1 MSPPDDR
8 DAALPG
14 LVIRA
19 ARTTDAEGLAALA
32 ALPGFR
38 YGTLR
43 LPYRSPEET
52 RRFLEGIGP
61 DDLTLVAERDGAI
74 LGQAGW
80 QRSKGRR
87 SHVATI
93 GMGVH
98 DDHAGRG
105 IGTALLAALVEAADR
120 WYAVRRLELS
130 VFPDNEAALRLYR
143 RFGFVEEGRS
153 RQDSFRDG
161 AYVDVLRMARLRD
174 ESPSGAGRDPDR
186 PE

>member
-1 MSPPDDR
+1 MSEVDGR

-14 LVIRA
+14 LVVRA
-19 ARTTDAEGLAALA
+19 ARATDAEGVAAIA
-32 ALPGFR
+32 ALPGYQ

-61 DDLTLVAERDGAI
+61 DDLALVAERDGAI

-80 QRSKGRR
+80 QRFKGWRN
-87 SHVATI
+87 HVAVI

-105 IGTALLAALVEAADR
+105 IGTALLAALVDAADR
-120 WYAVRRLELS
+120 WYAIRRLELS

-143 RFGFVEEGRS
+143 RFGFIEEGRS
-153 RQDSFRDG
+153 RQDTFREG
-161 AYVDVLRMARLRD
+161 RYSDVLRMARLRD
-174 ESPSGAGRDPDR
+174 EA
-186 PE
+186 

>member
-1 MSPPDDR
+1 MSRPADR

-19 ARTTDAEGLAALA
+19 ARATDAEGVAAIA

-38 YGTLR
+38 HGTLR

-52 RRFLEGIGP
+52 WRFLEGIGP
-61 DDLTLVAERDGAI
+61 DDLALVAERDGAI

-80 QRSKGRR
+80 QRFKGRR
-87 SHVATI
+87 SHVAVI

-120 WYAVRRLELS
+120 WYAIRRLELS

-143 RFGFVEEGRS
+143 RFGFLEEGRS

-161 AYVDVLRMARLRD
+161 RYVDVLRMARLRD
-174 ESPSGAGRDPDR
+174 EA
-186 PE
+186 

>member
-1 MSPPDDR
+1 MSEVDGR

-14 LVIRA
+14 LVVRA
-19 ARTTDAEGLAALA
+19 ARATDAEGVAAIA
-32 ALPGFR
+32 ALPGYR

-61 DDLTLVAERDGAI
+61 DDLALVAERDGAI

-80 QRSKGRR
+80 QRFKGRR
-87 SHVATI
+87 NHVAVI

-105 IGTALLAALVEAADR
+105 IGTALLAALVDAADR
-120 WYAVRRLELS
+120 WYAIRRLELS

-143 RFGFVEEGRS
+143 RFGFIEEGRS
-153 RQDSFRDG
+153 RQDTFREG
-161 AYVDVLRMARLRD
+161 RYSDVLRMARLRD
-174 ESPSGAGRDPDR
+174 EA
-186 PE
+186 

>member
-1 MSPPDDR
+1 MSPVDGR

-14 LVIRA
+14 LVVRA
-19 ARTTDAEGLAALA
+19 ARATDAEGVAAIA
-32 ALPGFR
+32 ALPGYR

-61 DDLTLVAERDGAI
+61 DDLALVAERDGAI

-80 QRSKGRR
+80 QRFKGRR
-87 SHVATI
+87 NHVAVI

-105 IGTALLAALVEAADR
+105 IGTALLAALVDAADR
-120 WYAVRRLELS
+120 WYAIRRLELS
-130 VFPDNEAALRLYR
+130 VFPDNEAALRLYW
-143 RFGFVEEGRS
+143 RFGFIEEGRS
-153 RQDSFRDG
+153 RQDTFREG
-161 AYVDVLRMARLRD
+161 RYSDVLRMARLRD
-174 ESPSGAGRDPDR
+174 EA
-186 PE
+186 

>member
-1 MSPPDDR
+1 MSRPADR

-14 LVIRA
+14 LIIRA
-19 ARTTDAEGLAALA
+19 ARVTDAEGVAAIA

-38 YGTLR
+38 HGTLR

-61 DDLTLVAERDGAI
+61 DDLALVGERDGAI

-80 QRSKGRR
+80 QRFKGRR
-87 SHVATI
+87 SHVAVI

-105 IGTALLAALVEAADR
+105 IGAALLAALVDAADR
-120 WYAVRRLELS
+120 WYAIRRLELS

-143 RFGFVEEGRS
+143 RFGFLEEGRS

-161 AYVDVLRMARLRD
+161 CYSDVLRMARLRD
-174 ESPSGAGRDPDR
+174 EA
-186 PE
+186 